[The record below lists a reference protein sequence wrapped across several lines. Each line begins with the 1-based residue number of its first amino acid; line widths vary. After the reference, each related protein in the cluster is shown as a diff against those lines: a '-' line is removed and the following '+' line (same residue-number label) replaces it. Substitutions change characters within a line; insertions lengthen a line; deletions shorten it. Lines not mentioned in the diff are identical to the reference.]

1 MKRVRRSIAIKAIT
15 LSGFLI
21 LALGMAALLYQRSP
35 VRGLPYHD
43 QFAKGRLSE
52 WQEFGGTWS
61 IVDGALR
68 DDSDERGAKLVTGSP
83 YWTDY
88 RAEADVQLLGRGDA
102 GLIIRGTEPDEGVD
116 SYSGYY
122 AGLRIDDQSLV
133 LGRAEYGWLEFPP
146 VRMPG
151 SVDLNRWYH
160 LTLSAVGCN
169 IEASARALDTGD
181 EAHISAYDPNCPRS
195 GKIGVRA
202 VGSGGIWRN
211 ITVQRLK
218 GLDALAS
225 APRQPTPSSLYPT
238 SQGPSPRIYGIDRN
252 AELLLKNSA
261 ASNADVLPIASLRL
275 LAVSRPIPVSVSG
288 TVTLTSPHIYI
299 QDATAGAEVSFT
311 QETSLKLG
319 DEVEVTGEAHLDG
332 LSLHIE
338 NASERSIAGVV
349 PVPALSIT
357 PLQAAMGRYDA
368 MFVELEGRLESKSRS
383 SDPIV
388 RLHLSGG
395 QQEFYA
401 ISNSRETAV
410 RFSQLEDGSTLRMR
424 GICRIGAAFTENKLP
439 FALIVRS
446 PDDLEV
452 LAGPPWWTGEHLAL
466 MAVGMLALGFL
477 IHLLYSHADE
487 RRRTAVLNE
496 RERLAQ
502 EMHDTLAQSFAGL
515 DFKLRAI
522 RNRTLRDRHSAD
534 PAKLQE
540 ELQEACD
547 LVRHSHDEAR
557 RSLASLRPEILEKQG
572 LSDALTQV
580 GNRMTAGS
588 SMQFKAEITGQPR
601 QLPVRIADAFFRIGQ
616 EAIANA
622 VQHSHAQHLNLNID
636 YQRRQLVMVVED
648 DGRGFHVDQDV
659 EGFGLTGMRRRAD
672 GIHANLCIESNGK
685 GAKITVAT
693 PCQAEPFQLLALS
706 SHIKKFGS
714 RRSTG
719 DGKV

>member
-1 MKRVRRSIAIKAIT
+1 VRRVRRSIAIKTIA
-15 LSGFLI
+15 LSGSVL
-21 LALGMAALLYQRSP
+21 LVLGIAALLYQRSP
-35 VRGLPYHD
+35 MRGLPYHD
-43 QFAKGRLSE
+43 QFAKGRLGE

-68 DDSDERGAKLVTGSP
+68 DDSDERGAKLITGSP

-88 RAEADVQLLGRGDA
+88 QAETDVQLLGRGDA
-102 GLIIRGTEPDEGVD
+102 GLVIRATDPDEGVD
-116 SYSGYY
+116 SYRGYY

-151 SVDLNRWYH
+151 GVDENRWYH

-169 IEASARALDTGD
+169 LEASATALDTG
-181 EAHISAYDPNCPRS
+181 EGTHVKVYDPNCPRS

-211 ITVQRLK
+211 VLVQRLK
-218 GLDALAS
+218 GPKVLAS
-225 APRQPTPSSLYPT
+225 ASRQPTPSSLYPT
-238 SQGPSPRIYGIDRN
+238 SQGPAPRIYGIDRN
-252 AELLLKNSA
+252 AELLLKNST

-288 TVTLTSPHIYI
+288 TVTLTSPQVYI

-319 DEVEVTGEAHLDG
+319 DEVEVTGDAHLDG
-332 LSLHIE
+332 LSLLIE

-368 MFVELEGRLESKSRS
+368 MFVELEGRLESKSRTG
-383 SDPIV
+383 DPIV
-388 RLHLSGG
+388 RLELSGG

-401 ISNSRETAV
+401 ISNSRETAT
-410 RFSQLEDGSTLRMR
+410 RFAQLKDGSTLRMR
-424 GICRIGAAFTENKLP
+424 GICRIGAAYTENKLP

-522 RNRTLRDRHSAD
+522 RNRTLRDKQNVD

-557 RSLASLRPEILEKQG
+557 RSLASLRPQILEKQG

-588 SMQFKAEITGQPR
+588 SMQFKAEIVGQPR

-622 VQHSHAQHLNLNID
+622 VQHSHAQHLHLNID
-636 YQRRQLVMVVED
+636 YHHRQLIMVVED
-648 DGRGFHVDQDV
+648 DGRGFRVDQDV
-659 EGFGLTGMRRRAD
+659 EGFGLTGMRRRAE
-672 GIHANLCIESNGK
+672 GIHAKLRIESNGK
-685 GAKITVAT
+685 GARITVAA
-693 PCQAEPFQLLALS
+693 PCETEPFQFLALS
-706 SHIKKFGS
+706 SYAKKLGTKRFN
-714 RRSTG
+714 G